1 MGGLSGSSTVGPL
14 VPTPACARGAQEGEL
29 EAAFEKSPFTAAMG
43 FATVFRGGLRERGMR
58 RNFGNPGEFG
68 QAVAPSPP
76 LAWRQSHFCPG

>member
-1 MGGLSGSSTVGPL
+1 MGPGPWA
-14 VPTPACARGAQEGEL
+14 PWFQRPPAPREAQEGEL

-43 FATVFRGGLRERGMR
+43 FATVFRGGLRERGVR

-68 QAVAPSPP
+68 QAVARSPP